1 MKWIDEVTKVYQQY
15 FKESLD
21 KLGFL
26 KYEEMD
32 GHGMGALIKLKNN
45 SFKVQIL
52 NDRGILETDISSLFG
67 HEQFIGVSL
76 FNSFI
81 RLCQLDS
88 DMSQLERRKILGT
101 ILDYSG
107 QRDFLVANHATLA
120 ELLSEENYRQ
130 TLKRIEA
137 IGRER
142 FE

>member
-1 MKWIDEVTKVYQQY
+1 M
-15 FKESLD
+15 
-21 KLGFL
+21 

-32 GHGMGALIKLKNN
+32 GPGMGALIKFKND

-52 NDRGILETDISSLFG
+52 NDRGIMETDISSLFG

-76 FNSFI
+76 FNSFVH
-81 RLCQLDS
+81 LQQLDGDS
-88 DMSQLERRKILGT
+88 SQLERRKILGT
-101 ILDYSG
+101 MLDYSG

-120 ELLSEENYRQ
+120 DLLSEENYRQ